1 MQGFAKEFGR
11 GVRQQRTRGKT
22 KERPGTLPLA
32 LSMFRRNVSAHGE
45 INLLKEVQGS
55 EGQSTAH
62 DAVEEYE
69 IIFSKGDVVALKH
82 NYKSFIIPFFLAVLS
97 EDLHHN
103 GDAFL
108 EDRMSLRWL
117 EQSDEDPLVY
127 KTGHQNDR
135 NSPECIIEK
144 VEIIKDGNNFC
155 LSHHE
160 EQRLVALLQ
169 GSVESDD
176 SSESSGDEARGAR
189 SGGQLFRAH

>member
-1 MQGFAKEFGR
+1 M
-11 GVRQQRTRGKT
+11 
-22 KERPGTLPLA
+22 
-32 LSMFRRNVSAHGE
+32 SAHGE

-69 IIFSKGDVVALKH
+69 IIFSKLKRRCSCSQAQLQEV
-82 NYKSFIIPFFLAVLS
+82 YYSFLPCKT
-97 EDLHHN
+97 
-103 GDAFL
+103 L

-127 KTGHQNDR
+127 KTGHQDDR

-155 LSHHE
+155 LSP
-160 EQRLVALLQ
+160 
-169 GSVESDD
+169 
-176 SSESSGDEARGAR
+176 
-189 SGGQLFRAH
+189 